1 MRSEGREQT
10 CLHYAEP
17 RGGKDP
23 EGGLIHNSQLTIHNF
38 SDNHYKKQR
47 KKNLNKDIKRNGF
60 TMWNRRS
67 AQCG

>member
-23 EGGLIHNSQLTIHNF
+23 EGGLIHNSQFTIH
-38 SDNHYKKQR
+38 KI
-47 KKNLNKDIKRNGF
+47 DIKPINKLK
-60 TMWNRRS
+60 
-67 AQCG
+67 